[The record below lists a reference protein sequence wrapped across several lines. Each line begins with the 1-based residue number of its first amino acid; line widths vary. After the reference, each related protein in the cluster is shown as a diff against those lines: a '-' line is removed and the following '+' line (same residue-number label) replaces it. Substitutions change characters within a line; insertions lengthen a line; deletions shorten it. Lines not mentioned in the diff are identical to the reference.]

1 MVQKIFAF
9 DGKYILV
16 SSSLLVKV
24 ESILQLAGGSILAII
39 SSEMIVLAS
48 KNGDVFERQAK
59 YTVTTFRKVYLLS
72 IPSSG

>member
-48 KNGDVFERQAK
+48 KNGDVFERQ
-59 YTVTTFRKVYLLS
+59 
-72 IPSSG
+72 